1 MRRSCLLVLC
11 WGLILLGCVQCSNEY
26 FIESPIRT
34 EIAGFSLEEAQA
46 YFEEE
51 ASQPSAKKR
60 LWEKSSKATLVPGDF
75 IPEWESATGAERNG
89 TACYNVPIT
98 GTTYRFIAL
107 VKNGQDSL
115 KYKAKVNVWQKLVIV
130 KNLRTSNMSQYILT
144 LVPTPEYEA
153 QYGTEAAKEF
163 MNCGYRNHFSGL
175 AIFTLVYVP
184 FPIEV
189 CRYEDGKLMEK
200 VFVPNAR
207 EAFKNKKEAYEP
219 MRAMLSPVSIRR
231 VEMQ

>member
-1 MRRSCLLVLC
+1 MRRSRLLVLC

-89 TACYNVPIT
+89 TACYNVP
-98 GTTYRFIAL
+98 
-107 VKNGQDSL
+107 
-115 KYKAKVNVWQKLVIV
+115 
-130 KNLRTSNMSQYILT
+130 M
-144 LVPTPEYEA
+144 TPEYEA

-163 MNCGYRNHFSGL
+163 MTCGYRNHFSGL
-175 AIFTLVYVP
+175 AIFTLVYVS

-200 VFVPNAR
+200 VFVPNVR
-207 EAFKNKKEAYEP
+207 EAFKNKKEAYKP